1 MKRSVKASVLLILLT
16 ALLSSTSWSQDQPY
30 RESGGASWYG
40 PGFHGRITASGERF
54 NTNDLTAAHKTL
66 PFGTRVRVTNTANG
80 KSVVV
85 RINDRG
91 PFIQGRII
99 DLSRAA
105 AERLDMLKSGTA
117 DVLVETLGSAGT
129 AGVSSIK
136 DQETGSTSGKSI
148 QVASFGDRNNA
159 ERLTQRLS
167 GAGLEAKIQQSGSY
181 YRVIIPEV
189 SEEKL
194 DSVLKDLDGL
204 GFANPL
210 VR

>member
-1 MKRSVKASVLLILLT
+1 MKRSVKVPVLL
-16 ALLSSTSWSQDQPY
+16 ALLAALFSLQSWSQDQPY

-54 NTNDLTAAHKTL
+54 NTNDFTAAHKTL
-66 PFGTRVRVTNTANG
+66 PFGTRVRVTNTGNG

-91 PFIQGRII
+91 PFIKGRII

-105 AERLDMLKSGTA
+105 AERLGMLESGTA
-117 DVLVETLGSAGT
+117 DVLVEELGGTGSAGT
-129 AGVSSIK
+129 SSIR
-136 DQETGSTSGKSI
+136 DQDTHSNSGKSI

-159 ERLTQRLS
+159 ERLVQRLG
-167 GAGLEAKIQQSGSY
+167 GAGLDAEIQQAGSY
-181 YRVIIPEV
+181 YRVIVPRV

-194 DSVLKDLDGL
+194 DSVLKALDGL